1 MPESAD
7 LKRGRKPAELDDL
20 PQGDPPPKPFSS
32 DEIPLVLEILRSRDN
47 WTWLEAD
54 QELQKNGLD
63 TVEANEEL
71 GFQADMRDYGIGAQ
85 ILVDLG
91 VRKMKLITNNPKKM
105 VGLEGYGLSVV
116 EQLPIE
122 ITPNEF
128 NKNYLKC
135 KQYKMGHMLRYFSQ
149 KKSK

>member
-1 MPESAD
+1 
-7 LKRGRKPAELDDL
+7 
-20 PQGDPPPKPFSS
+20 
-32 DEIPLVLEILRSRDN
+32 
-47 WTWLEAD
+47 
-54 QELQKNGLD
+54 
-63 TVEANEEL
+63 
-71 GFQADMRDYGIGAQ
+71 MRDYGIGAQ

-116 EQLPIE
+116 EQVPIE